1 MKHFG
6 SLLVAVFLAT
16 PAMATDQ
23 GSPPPPTDQTPVTQP
38 SAPPGARGPGGNNPQ
53 QQQRFAKMK
62 EFRIKGIQGHLNI
75 LQQKLTCVQ
84 GAQNRDAVRT
94 CEEQAKLSRMTLDQQ
109 LKSQAES
116 LRQNKQ

>member
-1 MKHFG
+1 MKRLG
-6 SLLVAVFLAT
+6 SLLVAVLLAT
-16 PAMATDQ
+16 PAIAADQ
-23 GSPPPPTDQTPVTQP
+23 GSPPPPAEQTPAAQ
-38 SAPPGARGPGGNNPQ
+38 SGGKGPGGNNP
-53 QQQRFAKMK
+53 QRFAKMK

-84 GAQNRDAVRT
+84 GAQNREAVRV

-116 LRQNKQ
+116 LRQGKQ